1 MDVRDVF
8 LNEKANLKQK
18 KEAFEIANSNREL
31 ELKLYWQRS
40 AYFVVFTGAA
50 LMASYSKEYDLD
62 CLHRLILIFFASFSS
77 FCWWLTTRGAKY
89 WQENWEKIAEEAE
102 ICLGHYVYQ
111 YFPVKNSLTWNILGE
126 KRYSV
131 SKANSL
137 ISFLISMFCFLEGM
151 WRSYCINNWFV
162 CALSFI
168 FIVVTFCLLS
178 GDVGLNK
185 VKIFKREFL
194 KIYKENGNIAELEM
208 NDEFQIKKYDPIF
221 WFEISFD
228 KALLVSSLKLVMN
241 GPFYNKNIV
250 DIRKC
255 LNAHIGHEYY
265 VDFSISGDVSVVID
279 NEFIR
284 QGSDNVF
291 KKFEEKIKNVNKE
304 ISNIVNKNL
313 NKDDVK

>member
-40 AYFVVFTGAA
+40 AYFVVFTGVA

-111 YFPVKNSLTWNILGE
+111 CFPVENSAFYNPFG
-126 KRYSV
+126 KKCYSV

-137 ISFLISMFCFLEGM
+137 ISFVIFILCFSEGVLH
-151 WRSYCINNWFV
+151 SYCQNNWWV
-162 CALSFI
+162 C
-168 FIVVTFCLLS
+168 IVSCICIVACFYCLL
-178 GDVGLNK
+178 GDVGLDK

-194 KIYKENGNIAELEM
+194 KIYEENGNIAGFEM
-208 NDEFQIKKYDPIF
+208 NDKLQIKKYDKIF
-221 WFEISFD
+221 WFEISLN
-228 KALLVSSLKLVMN
+228 KMLLVSSLKLVMKRS
-241 GPFYNKNIV
+241 FYDKNIV
-250 DIRKC
+250 DIRRC
-255 LNAHIGHEYY
+255 LNARIRCEYY
-265 VDFSISGDVSVVID
+265 ADFSISGDVSVVID

-284 QGSDNVF
+284 QGSNNVF
-291 KKFEEKIKNVNKE
+291 KKFEEKIENVNKE
-304 ISNIVNKNL
+304 ILNIVNKNL
-313 NKDDVK
+313 NKDAVE